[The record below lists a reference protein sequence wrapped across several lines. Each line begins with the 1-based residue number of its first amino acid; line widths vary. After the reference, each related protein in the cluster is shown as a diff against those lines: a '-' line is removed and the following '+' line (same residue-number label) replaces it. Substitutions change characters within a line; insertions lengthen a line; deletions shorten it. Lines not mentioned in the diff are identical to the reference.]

1 MQLCC
6 LVKNLN
12 EVEDCFE
19 KGLLKKTEKNKRIAL
34 QDISQAEFFL
44 NEAFDLINL
53 KKKEMAAIALYNSV
67 FHAGR
72 ALLFLDGIKEKSHYC
87 MQKYLEKI
95 SADKKILS
103 SEELSLFD
111 LLRGIRQE
119 VQYNINKVSFEENF
133 NELYNKSEDFTEK
146 IKKIVLSAK
155 KQ

>member
-1 MQLCC
+1 
-6 LVKNLN
+6 LN

-67 FHAGR
+67 FHAGK

>member
-1 MQLCC
+1 
-6 LVKNLN
+6 VKNLN

>member
-1 MQLCC
+1 M
-6 LVKNLN
+6 KNLN

-67 FHAGR
+67 FHAGK

>member
-1 MQLCC
+1 
-6 LVKNLN
+6 LN

>member
-1 MQLCC
+1 
-6 LVKNLN
+6 VKNLN

-67 FHAGR
+67 FHAGK